1 MQKGKSLE
9 LANYEFSTVVRW
21 ILDVTGMNWMLLVW
35 TSYILY
41 KNCAHYICSAQYVY
55 TLLKQTTY
63 TLRKLHMPCA
73 NSTCL
78 AQSTKCAL
86 STLQMQYETRVHV

>member
-55 TLLKQTTY
+55 T
-63 TLRKLHMPCA
+63 
-73 NSTCL
+73 
-78 AQSTKCAL
+78 
-86 STLQMQYETRVHV
+86 